1 MGFKD
6 VLGTISPVAGIA
18 TGKGLYG
25 KMADKGLLGML
36 PRMVASGAQERDEVK
51 LANRLQQE
59 ADAKKAAEAQAAQAA
74 MTGGMKPMK
83 KGGKVSSYKSGGKV
97 SSASKR
103 ADGCATKGK
112 TKGRMV

>member
-6 VLGTISPVAGIA
+6 VLGSISPVAGVA
-18 TGKGLYG
+18 TGKGLFG
-25 KMADKGLLGML
+25 KAADKGLLGMI
-36 PRMVASGAQERDEVK
+36 PRMVASEAQERDEVK

-59 ADAKKAAEAQAAQAA
+59 ADAKRAAEAQAA
-74 MTGGMKPMK
+74 MGGMKPMK

-103 ADGCATKGK
+103 ADGCAIKGK